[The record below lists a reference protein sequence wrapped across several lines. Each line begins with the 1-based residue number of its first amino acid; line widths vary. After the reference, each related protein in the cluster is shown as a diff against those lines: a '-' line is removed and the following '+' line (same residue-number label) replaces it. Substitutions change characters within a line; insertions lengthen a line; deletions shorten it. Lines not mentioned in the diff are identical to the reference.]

1 MATDIKAKRFTDGTA
16 AAATVIAAAQ
26 TLGGAGNM
34 TLAGTAATFGGT
46 NLGQKITLVSGGNI
60 SAVTFTITGT
70 DQAGAS
76 QSEDLTGPNASTVTS
91 TKYYNT
97 ITQIAASGAVGTNTS
112 SGVAADQG
120 GTLFAGRTRVRGMH
134 AVNAGAGTILFN
146 NSSIDGSEILGMP
159 VDAGDLDPY
168 IPDDGMVFD
177 SGAFI
182 KVNVGVI
189 TGLTVFF
196 DG

>member
-70 DQAGAS
+70 DPTGAS

-97 ITQIAASGAVGTNTS
+97 VTQIAASGAVGTNTS

-134 AVNAGAGTILFN
+134 GVIASADTFLFKTTSSTGSTI
-146 NSSIDGSEILGMP
+146 MP
-159 VDAGDLDPY
+159 LTADAGDLDPY
-168 IPDDGMVFD
+168 IPDDGVLFTNGCFLPMD
-177 SGAFI
+177 QGD
-182 KVNVGVI
+182 I
-189 TGLTVFF
+189 TGLTVYL
-196 DG
+196 DA